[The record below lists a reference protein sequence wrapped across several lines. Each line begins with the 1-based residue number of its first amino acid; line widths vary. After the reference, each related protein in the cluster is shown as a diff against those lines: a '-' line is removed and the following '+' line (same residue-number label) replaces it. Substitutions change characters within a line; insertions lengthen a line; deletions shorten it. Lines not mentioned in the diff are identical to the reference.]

1 MVGKDTIDEE
11 RLRKTVHEMKGVCIA
26 PVRSA
31 IPQEFRK
38 YFPESLLNSAA
49 VDSYSGERLL
59 VPLFHMIFVHPRLG
73 HNFEINYVS
82 RNSVV
87 TELKFAVSPGLF
99 DILLMYDY
107 ISEIEHSL

>member
-11 RLRKTVHEMKGVCIA
+11 RLRKTVQEMKGVCIA
-26 PVRSA
+26 AVRSA
-31 IPQEFRK
+31 IPQEFWK
-38 YFPESLLNSAA
+38 YFPESLLNSTA

-59 VPLFHMIFVHPRLG
+59 APFFHRIFVHPRLG

-87 TELKFAVSPGLF
+87 TELKSAVSPGLF
-99 DILLMYDY
+99 DVLVTYNY